1 VSRWSITIGA
11 VAGFA
16 GLVHLAARAN
26 VRRIKN
32 NPDLYP
38 LDVLRREPDGEEVM
52 IVRPDGTR
60 IRAIIAGDGPT
71 IIFAHGYGASVQ
83 EWNVIWR
90 MVQQEYRLIA
100 YDQRGHGRSI
110 IGTDGISSAAMAGD
124 LGAVLEYFDVQDGVL
139 VGHSMGGFL
148 SIIFLLNH
156 PEVARA
162 HLAHAIIVGS
172 FAGDIGRG
180 APQTRLQLPLIQSGI
195 MQRLALTE
203 TYGWAFVASLAG
215 ARPAPAMVEAFRQL
229 FAAQRQRALVPIVRA
244 FLAENYYN
252 RLGEIDLP
260 CTIVYGLNDKT
271 TPALHSEAISQG
283 IPDARLVRVPSAGHL
298 INWEAPERIVAI
310 IQTVAQTVVAE

>member
-1 VSRWSITIGA
+1 VFS
-11 VAGFA
+11 
-16 GLVHLAARAN
+16 
-26 VRRIKN
+26 
-32 NPDLYP
+32 
-38 LDVLRREPDGEEVM
+38 
-52 IVRPDGTR
+52 
-60 IRAIIAGDGPT
+60 
-71 IIFAHGYGASVQ
+71 HGYGATLL
-83 EWNVIWR
+83 EWNIIWSLL
-90 MVQQEYRLIA
+90 QNEYRLIA
-100 YDQRGHGRSI
+100 YDQRGHGRSS
-110 IGTDGISSAAMAGD
+110 IGADGISSAAMAGD
-124 LGAVLEYFDVQDGVL
+124 LGAVLESFDVQDGVL

-148 SIIFLLNH
+148 SLIFLLNH
-156 PEVARA
+156 SVVARA

-244 FLAENYYN
+244 FLAENYYS

-298 INWEAPERIVAI
+298 INWEVPERIAEI
-310 IQTVAQTVVAE
+310 IQMAAQPVLVQ